1 MGVKEVK
8 TMKKE
13 RLITSEIEA
22 DSDGKTYFID
32 YHDELRR
39 EIVDFL
45 NSHGFETSCE
55 ILERGDNNAN
65 HKPIEETE

>member
-45 NSHGFETSCE
+45 NSHGFNTDYQ
-55 ILERGDNNAN
+55 ILERGDSNAN
-65 HKPIEETE
+65 TQPIEETE

>member
-1 MGVKEVK
+1 
-8 TMKKE
+8 MKKE
-13 RLITSEIEA
+13 RLITSEIQA

-45 NSHGFETSCE
+45 NAHGFNTDCK
-55 ILERGDNNAN
+55 ILERGDSNGDPQ
-65 HKPIEETE
+65 PIKETE